1 LVVND
6 NSNHLVVKG
15 GSMPVRS
22 EIEVEASPE
31 EVWDALV
38 DEDRRVQWL
47 GEEGRDVEI
56 EEVCAPNRL
65 VWWWS
70 QDDRGSTRVEIS
82 LDAVARGT
90 RIVVSESVP
99 SFPLPSLAACVAA
112 VLA

>member
-1 LVVND
+1 
-6 NSNHLVVKG
+6 
-15 GSMPVRS
+15 MPVRS

-82 LDAVARGT
+82 VDAVARGT